1 MQDYIKQTGDVIKNK
16 LIKFK
21 NAGEYRLLL
30 GKAQLHLSKKD
41 KILKEIIAKVGNCRL
56 KPHKKYFETLVD
68 AIISQQLSVKAAE
81 SIFKRFK
88 ESFKNSN
95 NDFPSPQEIIDMDKE
110 KLRKCGLSYP
120 KVKYI
125 KDLSSKVIEGKLKIK
140 KLNLLDD
147 EEIITEL
154 IQVKGIGV
162 WTAHMF
168 LIFCLG
174 RFNVLPGGDLGL
186 KKAVMLNYK

>member
-1 MQDYIKQTGDVIKNK
+1 
-16 LIKFK
+16 
-21 NAGEYRLLL
+21 
-30 GKAQLHLSKKD
+30 
-41 KILKEIIAKVGNCRL
+41 
-56 KPHKKYFETLVD
+56 
-68 AIISQQLSVKAAE
+68 
-81 SIFKRFK
+81 
-88 ESFKNSN
+88 
-95 NDFPSPQEIIDMDKE
+95 MDKE

-186 KKAVMLNYK
+186 KKAVMLNYKLRKLSDEIKIAKISKKNGWEPYNSIATWYLWQSLSLNKK